1 VLEKFRDLTFLT
13 DLGNRAA
20 KARMARLTKDERT
33 ALHKCL
39 LFMEAFRI
47 IGPIMPMQHAY
58 AFLLVAMEEGRG
70 VQEYAERA
78 GVIQSVMT
86 RILSALGRHRQK
98 GAPGYGLV
106 HQATDTEDLRKRQTF
121 LTAKGEALMREIVRV
136 IRSDDQR
143 SMKLHISSRNLMTLV
158 EKSPRDLAHDQW
170 LPRLIAAARKLDS
183 DDIKLAVGQ
192 IEALIGH
199 RESKRHR

>member
-1 VLEKFRDLTFLT
+1 LTFLT
-13 DLGNRAA
+13 DLGNKPA
-20 KARMARLTKDERT
+20 KTQMARLTKDEQT

-39 LFMEAFRI
+39 LFMEARV

-78 GVIQSVMT
+78 GVTQSVMT
-86 RILSALGRHRQK
+86 RILFALGRHRQK

-106 HQATDTEDLRKRQTF
+106 HQATDTQDLRKRRTF
-121 LTAKGEALMREIVRV
+121 LTAKGHALVREIARL

-143 SMKLHISSRNLMTLV
+143 EMKLRLRDSDLMMLP
-158 EKSPRDLAHDQW
+158 EKSPRDVAHDQW
-170 LPRLIAAARKLDS
+170 LPRLIAAGRKLDK

-192 IEALIGH
+192 IEALIGL
-199 RESKRHR
+199 RENKRVR

>member
-1 VLEKFRDLTFLT
+1 
-13 DLGNRAA
+13 
-20 KARMARLTKDERT
+20 MARLTKDQQT
-33 ALHKCL
+33 ALCKCL
-39 LFMEAFRI
+39 SFMEAFRV

-58 AFLLVAMEEGRG
+58 AFLLVAIEEGRG

-78 GVIQSVMT
+78 GVTQSVMT
-86 RILSALGRHRQK
+86 RILLALGRHRQK

-106 HQATDTEDLRKRQTF
+106 HQATDTQDLRKHQTF
-121 LTAKGEALMREIVRV
+121 LTAKGEALMHEIARL
-136 IRSDDQR
+136 IRSDVQTA
-143 SMKLHISSRNLMTLV
+143 MKLRLSARDLMTLP

-170 LPRLIAAARKLDS
+170 LPRLIAAGRKLDR

-199 RESKRHR
+199 RKSKERG